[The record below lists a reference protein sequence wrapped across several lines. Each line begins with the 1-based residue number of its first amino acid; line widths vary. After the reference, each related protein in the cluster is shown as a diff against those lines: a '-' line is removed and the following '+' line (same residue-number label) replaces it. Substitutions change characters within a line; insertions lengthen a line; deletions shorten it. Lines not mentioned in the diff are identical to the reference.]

1 MAKHPDS
8 YNDEMLWKLARTTGT
23 GAAGGL
29 VGAILACFDKART
42 VSGMEFVNDIC
53 NLDERISNTDLVLT
67 GEGSID
73 E

>member
-1 MAKHPDS
+1 MAKHPLS
-8 YNDEMLWKLARTTGT
+8 YTDDMLRKLARRA
-23 GAAGGL
+23 GAGASGGL
-29 VGAILACFDKART
+29 VGAILACFDKANI

-53 NLDERISNTDLVLT
+53 NLEERISNADLVLT